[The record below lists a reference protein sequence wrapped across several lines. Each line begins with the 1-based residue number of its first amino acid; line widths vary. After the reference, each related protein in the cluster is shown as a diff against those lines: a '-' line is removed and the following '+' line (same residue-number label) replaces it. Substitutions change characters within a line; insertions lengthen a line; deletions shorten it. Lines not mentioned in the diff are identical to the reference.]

1 MSEASALLSEQLNLA
16 GIPHETEVMF
26 AKPRRWRW
34 DIAFTGDIWK
44 PEFPLAVEVD
54 GGGWI
59 GGRHSRGGGI
69 ENDCEKFSTAVAMG
83 WRVMRVT
90 PKQVKDGRAL
100 GWIKRALGVDD
111 IQVDPRPI
119 SLLQ

>member
-16 GIPHETEVMF
+16 GIPHVTEHRF
-26 AKPRRWRW
+26 HPTRRWRF
-34 DIAFTGDIWK
+34 DVAFPNDK
-44 PEFPLAVEVD
+44 LAYECD

-69 ENDCEKFSTAVAMG
+69 EADAEKFSEAVAMG
-83 WRVMRVT
+83 WRVGRVT

-100 GWIKRALGVDD
+100 GWIKRALGVTD
-111 IQVDPRPI
+111 IQVDPRPL